1 MKKIMMIAGGGTG
14 GHIYPG
20 LALARALQAQDPE
33 IEIHFVGTSSGLETK
48 IIPREGFPLHLISG
62 GKLNFAGR
70 FIEKI
75 KTLARLPW
83 GFVQSVSLLSR
94 YRPQFVLGVGGY
106 ASGPFVLAA
115 AMLGFPSGIWEPNAQ
130 PGLAN
135 RWLARFVDV
144 CFVVFDEAQ
153 NLLKSKNIQVIGMP
167 VRAEIEEGG
176 HAAQGG
182 DAKFHL
188 LCFGGSQG
196 SRVINQAL
204 CELLLKKNEWATK
217 LQVVHQI
224 GSTDWVIFQEKYRAQ
239 GSWITP
245 MEFIY
250 DMPKYYSWA
259 DLVLCRGG
267 ASTLS
272 EVAAFGVVP
281 IIVPLPA
288 ADNHQG
294 KNAEALV
301 AAGAAVMIPQSEL
314 TQARLEQ
321 EISDLMSRPE
331 KRKQMAEN
339 LKKFYKPQSA
349 RKIAERILELGG

>member
-20 LALARALQAQDPE
+20 LALARALQAQDPN
-33 IEIHFVGTSSGLETK
+33 IEIHFVGTASGLETK
-48 IIPREGFPLHLISG
+48 IIPREGFALHLISG
-62 GKLNFAGR
+62 GKLNFKGQ
-70 FIEKI
+70 IWEKL
-75 KTLARLPW
+75 KTLVKLPW
-83 GFVQSVSLLSR
+83 GFVQAMSLLTK

-115 AMLGFPSGIWEPNAQ
+115 AIMGFPSGIWEPNAH

-135 RWLARFVDV
+135 RWLASFVDV
-144 CFVVFDEAQ
+144 CFVVFEEARG
-153 NLLKSKNIQVIGMP
+153 LLKSKNIFVTGMP
-167 VRAEIEEGG
+167 VRAEIEAGSTSTDPHPE
-176 HAAQGG
+176 
-182 DAKFHL
+182 FHL

-196 SRVINQAL
+196 SRVINTAL
-204 CELLLKKNEWATK
+204 AKVLLQRNDWIKKMR
-217 LQVVHQI
+217 VVHQI
-224 GSTDWVIFQEKYRAQ
+224 GATDWKTFQEKYSSS

-281 IIVPLPA
+281 IVVPLPG

-301 AAGAAVMIPQSEL
+301 KAGAAVMIPQSEL
-314 TQARLEQ
+314 TPERLEK
-321 EISDLMSRPE
+321 EIIELMSQPE
-331 KRKQMAEN
+331 KRKLMAEN
-339 LKKFYKPQSA
+339 LKRFYKPQSA
-349 RKIAERILELGG
+349 KKIADQILELGG